1 MDEGDFNIQSS
12 SQQEGAPEKECCE
25 LLRLEMC
32 GGGNGSFVVQVGH
45 EMYFPATVNV
55 FAYVFM
61 YAEVEHTEA

>member
-12 SQQEGAPEKECCE
+12 SQQEGAPEKECRE

-32 GGGNGSFVVQVGH
+32 GGGQVGH
-45 EMYFPATVNV
+45 EVYCTATVNV

-61 YAEVEHTEA
+61 YAEVEHIQA